1 MPAADLPAADLP
13 AADLPDA
20 DLPGAAPSRPAPAA
34 GAADAGGEGLR
45 IGVALSGGGARG
57 LAHAAVIS
65 AFDEMGLKPAAIA
78 GASIGALVGA
88 GWAGG
93 LTGSDIAELARARF
107 ADSRALI
114 ASLWQ
119 LRPQRLSDLF
129 GANAMVSLDAGR
141 VIDLVLPGTLPEA
154 IEDLPVRFTAIG
166 TDFYGW
172 NEVRFSAGPLKPA
185 LAASIALPAV
195 FRTVSHEGRV
205 LMDGGFSNPLPFDAL
220 PRAVD
225 FVVAVDVVGG
235 PQPDAE
241 RRQPGPTEALFGA
254 SQIMMQALIT
264 EKLKHRR
271 APDLVVRPDINRFR
285 VLDFLKAGEV
295 LAAAR
300 PVTEAVRRA
309 LEAAL
314 EARERTRRDD

>member
-1 MPAADLPAADLP
+1 MPRTAMPRTSTPRTAPPQTEHAGNTAP
-13 AADLPDA
+13 E
-20 DLPGAAPSRPAPAA
+20 AAP
-34 GAADAGGEGLR
+34 DGLR

-93 LTGSDIAELARARF
+93 MTGADIADIARARF
-107 ADSRALI
+107 ADSRTLI

-129 GANAMVSLDAGR
+129 GANAMVSLDSAR
-141 VIDLVLPGTLPEA
+141 VIDLVLPPDLPDL

-172 NEVRFSAGPLKPA
+172 SEVRFSAGPLKPA

-195 FRTVSHEGRV
+195 FRTVQHEGRV

-220 PRAVD
+220 PKALD

-235 PQPDAE
+235 PQSDAE
-241 RRQPGPTEALFGA
+241 RRMPGPAEALFGA
-254 SQIMMQALIT
+254 SQIMMQALIA

-271 APDLVVRPDINRFR
+271 TPDLVVRPDINRFR
-285 VLDFLKAGEV
+285 VLDFLKAEEV

-300 PVTEAVRRA
+300 PVTDAVKQA
-309 LEAAL
+309 IEAAL
-314 EARERTRRDD
+314 EAREHTGRAG